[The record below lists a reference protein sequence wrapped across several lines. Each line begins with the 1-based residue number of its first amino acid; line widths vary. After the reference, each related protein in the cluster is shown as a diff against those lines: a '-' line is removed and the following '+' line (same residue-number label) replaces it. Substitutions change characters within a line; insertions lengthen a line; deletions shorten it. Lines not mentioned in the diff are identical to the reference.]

1 MEERVDKLLPY
12 GYTNLWVSTFHSFC
26 QKILEDYSIEIG
38 LPEFKILDDTQRWLF
53 FRKNFEK
60 SDMKERGIAVC
71 RKCHS
76 FLHKQF
82 SEKYLGRELNT
93 LEKILEN
100 ETVQNYARWARK
112 RQRSPG

>member
-1 MEERVDKLLPY
+1 MSEACVICGSAYLL
-12 GYTNLWVSTFHSFC
+12 TFHHLIPRTC
-26 QKILEDYSIEIG
+26 HNNK
-38 LPEFKILDDTQRWLF
+38 W

-60 SDMKERGIAVC
+60 TDMKERGIAVC

-100 ETVQNYARWARK
+100 ETIQNYARWARK